1 MSLGITQ
8 TRLSNIKSMKM
19 LSFKVCLKN
28 IDEQFDD
35 EIKRFDMKED
45 ECNLENILLKLEQTF
60 PVLLEHQYYLSWVD
74 QEGDKVTISEDSDL
88 GNRYLSLSN

>member
-1 MSLGITQ
+1 
-8 TRLSNIKSMKM
+8 M

-45 ECNLENILLKLEQTF
+45 ECNLENILMKLEQTF

-88 GNRYLSLSN
+88 GIH